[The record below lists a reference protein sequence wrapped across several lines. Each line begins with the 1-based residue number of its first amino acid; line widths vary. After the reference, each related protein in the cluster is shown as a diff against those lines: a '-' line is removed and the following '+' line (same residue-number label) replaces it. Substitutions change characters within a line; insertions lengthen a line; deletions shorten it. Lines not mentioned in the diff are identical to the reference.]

1 MLSRLL
7 SQGTE
12 ERAVSFQSLFAMG
25 DGYSMTTNAGTV
37 VTQIDSLKIEAVYAC
52 VRLISDSI
60 STLPVDT
67 YIRVGA
73 ERKAFRPRPQW
84 LDIPETGVT
93 RTEHFQQVLVSLL
106 LNGNS
111 FTRVVRDD
119 QGIAA
124 LVVLN
129 PERVECSRDRETRR
143 PIFIYEQ
150 RDIIQAEDMIHITE
164 MRLPGE

>member
-7 SQGTE
+7 NGGGEQ
-12 ERAVSFQSLFAMG
+12 RAVSFQSLFALG
-25 DGYSMTTNAGTV
+25 DGFSMTTNAGTV
-37 VTQIDSLKIEAVYAC
+37 VTQQDSLKIEAVYSC
-52 VRLISDSI
+52 VRIIADSI

-73 ERKAFRPRPQW
+73 ERQAFRPRPMW
-84 LDIPETGVT
+84 LDQPESGIT

-111 FTRVVRDD
+111 FTRIVRDD
-119 QGIAA
+119 QGVAA

-129 PERVECSRDRETRR
+129 PEKVECTRNREKSSLHVSSVKV
-143 PIFIYEQ
+143 Q
-150 RDIIQAEDMIHITE
+150 VHLASSSSQAT
-164 MRLPGE
+164 